1 MKTRVDEIKEIGK
14 SAGLSI
20 VGYGSQIFLNYQEM
34 GLAWI
39 SLDKEPR
46 LFTVAGYK
54 CNIETEDLEVIR
66 QQINEVIKKFK
77 EYTVLKMKA
86 RIENDF
92 KEDNQVD

>member
-1 MKTRVDEIKEIGK
+1 
-14 SAGLSI
+14 
-20 VGYGSQIFLNYQEM
+20 M

-46 LFTVAGYK
+46 LFTVSGYK

-66 QQINEVIKKFK
+66 QQIIEVVKNFK
-77 EYTVLKMKA
+77 EYTVLKMKS
-86 RIENDF
+86 RLVNDF

>member
-1 MKTRVDEIKEIGK
+1 MKTKVDEVKEIAK
-14 SAGLSI
+14 STGMYIAN
-20 VGYGSQIFLNYQEM
+20 YGNQIFLNYQEM

-39 SLDKEPR
+39 SLDTEPR

-66 QQINEVIKKFK
+66 QQLNEVVKKFK
-77 EYTVLKMKA
+77 EYTILKKKA

-92 KEDNQVD
+92 NEDN